1 MDPTSLNQASNDFFL
16 IFLSLDHRFYLK
28 LNTMIA
34 CNNVEHLVEVTST
47 NKSLGAQIYTKRAKT
62 GPKIKFFAY
71 FSSLVH

>member
-1 MDPTSLNQASNDFFL
+1 
-16 IFLSLDHRFYLK
+16 
-28 LNTMIA
+28 MIA